1 MTRVKIGLVLGCMV
15 GGMLLGGCKTVRVY
29 PIAGPQGD
37 PQALFE
43 PLIACATAERLTFE
57 VKPDALHVLVK
68 PGIWAQFTPRRSLY
82 TLVLVVNDGSS
93 GGDREG
99 NIAAAKRKSEVL
111 FSCARPPDPMP
122 APAAVSTAEATN
134 PAEVE
139 AMPGVT
145 PGVKPGV
152 LPVDP
157 AVEPPAD

>member
-1 MTRVKIGLVLGCMV
+1 MQRVKIGLVLCCMLCC
-15 GGMLLGGCKTVRVY
+15 MILGGCKTVRVY

-68 PGIWAQFTPRRSLY
+68 PGIWAQFTPRRTLY

-111 FSCARPPDPMP
+111 FSCARPPDPVP

-139 AMPGVT
+139 AMPGV
-145 PGVKPGV
+145 KPGA
-152 LPVDP
+152 P
-157 AVEPPAD
+157 AVVPPVEPPAD

>member
-1 MTRVKIGLVLGCMV
+1 MKRVKIGLVLGCM
-15 GGMLLGGCKTVRVY
+15 LAGGCKTVRVY

-43 PLIACATAERLTFE
+43 PLIACAIAERLTFE

-68 PGIWAQFTPRRSLY
+68 PGIWAQFTPRRTLY

-111 FSCARPPDPMP
+111 FSCARPPDPVP
-122 APAAVSTAEATN
+122 APAAVSTAEATK

-139 AMPGVT
+139 VMPGVT
-145 PGVKPGV
+145 PGVKP
-152 LPVDP
+152 
-157 AVEPPAD
+157 VEPPAEPPAD